1 MPDLQHFLTMAV
13 RNEEAPEMKNLATFL
28 KWFYPLEYWVD
39 MLMFEFLKNTR
50 IQWIVII
57 FYKPQYF
64 MQTGPATQLASIP
77 SSWIHKTYFEE
88 VYENPFDLKKLQKYL
103 CQINKIIPSE
113 IWLSGESSAPWDV
126 QRNPPTPYQN
136 QLKEA
141 LNEYWSNIPDPKEW
155 SQDYP
160 MHCSQII
167 QGTHIWKDI
176 HEEGPSE
183 KGPSVSKAP
192 LLKSN
197 NDDVIPPDDLERR
210 IERLE
215 LRSYRAREK
224 KRQKIEELNIT
235 SDIDIDYDTDTDVS
249 IV

>member
-1 MPDLQHFLTMAV
+1 MNMMLSYQLDVFRNFGGLFLKPLGLHPDYPFINPIKFQFGEFPEELKWMFWYLTHLFHIGIEFFMPDLQHFLTMAV
-13 RNEEAPEMKNLATFL
+13 CNEEAPEMKNLAKIL

-50 IQWIVII
+50 VQWIVII

-64 MQTGPATQLASIP
+64 MQNGPATQLASLP

-88 VYENPFDLKKLQKYL
+88 VYENLFDLKKLQKYL

-113 IWLSGESSAPWDV
+113 IWPSGESSAPWDV

-167 QGTHIWKDI
+167 QDTYL
-176 HEEGPSE
+176 EG
-183 KGPSVSKAP
+183 
-192 LLKSN
+192 
-197 NDDVIPPDDLERR
+197 
-210 IERLE
+210 
-215 LRSYRAREK
+215 Y
-224 KRQKIEELNIT
+224 T
-235 SDIDIDYDTDTDVS
+235 
-249 IV
+249 